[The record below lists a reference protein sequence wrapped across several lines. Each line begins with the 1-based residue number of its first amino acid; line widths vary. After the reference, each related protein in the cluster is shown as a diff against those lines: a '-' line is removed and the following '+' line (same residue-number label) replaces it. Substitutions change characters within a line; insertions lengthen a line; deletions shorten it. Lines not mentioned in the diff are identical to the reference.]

1 MHRFLRR
8 MILILAII
16 IIALGIVELLFNN
29 IFKADDREGL
39 VSDTGDIYEPDTS
52 DIPDILDEPEVVEKI
67 YKYTKDYLNL
77 RAGPSINED
86 VLLVIPKGDRVEFIE
101 QEDGWDKI
109 IYDNT
114 TGYSSSEYLTEPEIE
129 EVIDGSSG
137 KDDEMEIVVSP
148 ETMKTVKGILLV
160 NKEYALSM
168 DYDPGEDPEAREYL
182 DKMFEVCYEETGKNL
197 IAYSGYR
204 TYEYQKNL
212 FNRYVEKDGYE
223 KAVMYSARPRH
234 SEHETGLA
242 FDIGGSNQ
250 AYWLKE
256 SFEDTEEGI
265 WLRENAHRFGFILRY
280 PKEKTDITGYIYEPW
295 HFRYIGIDH
304 ASNIYELDVTLEEYL
319 LD

>member
-1 MHRFLRR
+1 MKMQRRFK
-8 MILILAII
+8 LIII
-16 IIALGIVELLFNN
+16 IIAVVILALGMVELLFNN
-29 IFKADDREGL
+29 FFNGDDNEEL
-39 VSDTGDIYEPDTS
+39 VSDIEDVEDPDLH
-52 DIPDILDEPEVVEKI
+52 DVIIKEPEIEIKV
-67 YKYTKDYLNL
+67 YKYTTDYLNL
-77 RAGPSINED
+77 RTGPSINED
-86 VLLVIPKGDRVEFIE
+86 VILIIPKGDRVEVID
-101 QEDGWDKI
+101 QENGWDKI
-109 IYDNT
+109 IYKNS
-114 TGYSSSEYLTEPEIE
+114 TGYSSSEYLTDSEVEEI
-129 EVIDGSSG
+129 IDGNSE
-137 KDDEMEIVVSP
+137 KDDELEIVVSP
-148 ETMKTVKGILLV
+148 ETMKIVKGVLLV
-160 NKEYALSM
+160 NKEYALPM
-168 DYDPGEDPEAREYL
+168 DYDPGEDSEARQYL
-182 DKMFEVCYEETGKNL
+182 DKMSKTCNEEIGKN
-197 IAYSGYR
+197 IFAYSGYR

-295 HFRYIGIDH
+295 HFRYIGIED
-304 ASNIYELDVTLEEYL
+304 ATNVYERDITLEEYL